1 MAGVRNDGARLL
13 PRCPWVGEDVLLARY
28 HDEEW
33 GIPVSSDAAH
43 FERLTL
49 EVFQA
54 GLSWRTILHKRPA
67 FRRAFA
73 RFSPRKVA
81 AFTEKDI
88 RRLLGDAGIVR
99 NRMKIEATVENARR
113 FILLSKAHGS
123 FARWLE
129 SLPGN
134 LAGLQATLR
143 GEFRFMGPEIAK
155 SYLESV
161 GKVPIRHH
169 PGCWRASGQ
178 GGKKKL
184 EPRRVTG

>member
-1 MAGVRNDGARLL
+1 MAGKTKQPSDNPR
-13 PRCPWVGEDVLLARY
+13 RCPWAEEDPLLAKY

-33 GIPVSSDAAH
+33 GAPVKTDAAH
-43 FERLTL
+43 FERLSL

-67 FRRAFA
+67 FRAAFA

-99 NRMKIEATVENARR
+99 HRGKIEATIENAGR
-113 FILLSKAHGS
+113 LLALSKAHGGFS
-123 FARWLE
+123 SYLD
-129 SLPGN
+129 SLPGE
-134 LAGLQATLR
+134 LDTLR
-143 GEFRFMGPEIAK
+143 RVFRKEFRFMGPKIAE

-161 GKVPIRHH
+161 GKIPIRHDRR
-169 PGCWRASGQ
+169 CWKSKINKNR
-178 GGKKKL
+178 
-184 EPRRVTG
+184 T